1 MQRLLVVLDCDST
14 LIQEEV
20 IELIADLV
28 GVRQEVAAVT
38 EQAMRGELDF
48 RESLTSRVRLLQGA
62 SLDDVRSCAARV
74 HPSPGLTELVTAVHA
89 ADGAVGVVSG
99 GFHEVMDE
107 FAPALGIDTWKAN
120 RLEVIDGIL
129 TGELRGE
136 LIDAK
141 AKAQTLETWA
151 ADLGIPLSRAV
162 AIGDGANDLLMMERA
177 GLGIAFNA
185 KPLVR
190 EQASLNI
197 ADSLA
202 HAIPALQRLG

>member
-74 HPSPGLTELVTAVHA
+74 HPSLGSPNWSLRSTQLTVRSVWSPA
-89 ADGAVGVVSG
+89 A
-99 GFHEVMDE
+99 FM
-107 FAPALGIDTWKAN
+107 K
-120 RLEVIDGIL
+120 
-129 TGELRGE
+129 
-136 LIDAK
+136 
-141 AKAQTLETWA
+141 
-151 ADLGIPLSRAV
+151 
-162 AIGDGANDLLMMERA
+162 
-177 GLGIAFNA
+177 
-185 KPLVR
+185 
-190 EQASLNI
+190 
-197 ADSLA
+197 
-202 HAIPALQRLG
+202 

>member
-1 MQRLLVVLDCDST
+1 
-14 LIQEEV
+14 
-20 IELIADLV
+20 
-28 GVRQEVAAVT
+28 
-38 EQAMRGELDF
+38 
-48 RESLTSRVRLLQGA
+48 
-62 SLDDVRSCAARV
+62 
-74 HPSPGLTELVTAVHA
+74 
-89 ADGAVGVVSG
+89 
-99 GFHEVMDE
+99 MDE